1 MDYDTAY
8 SYNLQF
14 QNEINMI
21 ILDPFDGQVL
31 DALRQ
36 QNNILNKWN
45 YLVWASLYTCE
56 LLATCV
62 NFLRFTFFF
71 FSQHIFCEYV
81 ILKLE
86 TVEQKM
92 TVYIEHSIVN
102 YSTVSYKL
110 QLTGQP
116 SHIVFF
122 LLPVM
127 TQVSTFMYG
136 KQALQGFSNCQLKF
150 SSSANIFVSA
160 VTVKSKQKR
169 GMNVAKTCQIHCN
182 GIYKIHLNVYMCMN
196 ATHSNL
202 LPSLSL

>member
-1 MDYDTAY
+1 MC
-8 SYNLQF
+8 QF
-14 QNEINMI
+14 SKI
-21 ILDPFDGQVL
+21 
-31 DALRQ
+31 
-36 QNNILNKWN
+36 
-45 YLVWASLYTCE
+45 Y
-56 LLATCV
+56 
-62 NFLRFTFFF
+62 FFF

-136 KQALQGFSNCQLKF
+136 KQALHGFPNC
-150 SSSANIFVSA
+150 
-160 VTVKSKQKR
+160 
-169 GMNVAKTCQIHCN
+169 
-182 GIYKIHLNVYMCMN
+182 
-196 ATHSNL
+196 
-202 LPSLSL
+202 